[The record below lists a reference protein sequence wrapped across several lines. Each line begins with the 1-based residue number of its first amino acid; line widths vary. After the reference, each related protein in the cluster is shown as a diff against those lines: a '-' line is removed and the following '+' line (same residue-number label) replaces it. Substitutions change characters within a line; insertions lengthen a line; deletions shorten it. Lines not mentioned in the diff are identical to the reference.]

1 MLTALSVQDFVI
13 VDRLRLEFGRGFTV
27 LTGETGAGKSI
38 LVDALLLALGGRADA
53 GAVRPG
59 REKAEASAEFDVSG
73 VDPAREYLAA
83 NELAGEG
90 GECILRRI
98 VESGGRS
105 RAYVNG
111 RPVTATQLRELGELL
126 VDIHGQ
132 HEHQTL
138 MRPAAQRG
146 LLDAYAGAAEL
157 ALSVA
162 ERHRQWQEA
171 REALQ
176 AAERGAQA
184 LAAERDR
191 LSWQAEEL
199 SRVALTPAEW
209 DELKEAHQR
218 LSHAAALIEGSQA
231 AAEVLS
237 EGDDCLASA
246 LSGLRGRL
254 EQLAHHDPALKEVVD
269 LLASADIQLGEA
281 SRALRQYRSRLDLD
295 PARLKELESRIES
308 VTAAARKHRIR
319 PEELAA
325 RLAECGRRLEELDHD
340 LDAAALRKEAESRE
354 SGYRAAAEK
363 LSSLRAKA
371 VKSLG
376 AAVTA
381 SMQQLAMAGGRFEV
395 ELKPA
400 DTPAAHGLETVEFRV
415 SGHPGAPPAPVS
427 KVASGGELARL
438 SLALQTVTSRVAP
451 VPTLVFDEVD
461 SGIGGGVAE
470 VVGRL
475 LRQLGR
481 DRQVFCITHLPQVA
495 ATALHQWKVAKR
507 VEKGVTLSVVEVL
520 SEEARVEEVARML
533 GGVRITDT
541 TRSHA
546 REMLEAAGPD

>member
-1 MLTALSVQDFVI
+1 MLTALSVRDFVI

-53 GAVRPG
+53 GTVRPG
-59 REKAEASAEFDVSG
+59 REKAEVSAEFDVSG
-73 VDPAREYLAA
+73 VDPARGYLAG

-105 RAYVNG
+105 RAYING

-146 LLDAYAGAAEL
+146 LLDAYAGAADL

-162 ERHRQWQEA
+162 ESHRQWQEA
-171 REALQ
+171 HEALR

-184 LAAERDR
+184 LADERDR

-199 SRVALTPAEW
+199 SRVALNPAEW
-209 DELKEAHQR
+209 DELKEDHQR
-218 LSHAAALIEGSQA
+218 LSHAAALIEGSQE

-237 EGDDCLASA
+237 EGDDCLASG

-254 EQLAHHDPALKEVVD
+254 EQPAHHDPELNDVVD

-325 RLAECGRRLEELDHD
+325 RLAECRRRLEELDHD
-340 LDAAALRKEAESRE
+340 LDAEALRREAESRE
-354 SGYRAAAEK
+354 SGYRAAAAK

-381 SMQQLAMAGGRFEV
+381 SMQQLAMGGGRFEV
-395 ELKPA
+395 DLRPL

-415 SGHPGAPPAPVS
+415 SGHPGAPPAPVA

-470 VVGRL
+470 VVGKL

-507 VEKGVTLSVVEVL
+507 VEKGVTISVVEVL
-520 SEEARVEEVARML
+520 SAEARVEEVARML